1 MSAFGCIYVLLSGDQ
16 ENSLGDAS
24 VRGAAGLGCAFL
36 KQLGWSARKVRLDAP
51 EGDGALD

>member
-1 MSAFGCIYVLLSGDQ
+1 MSAFGSIYVLLSGDQ